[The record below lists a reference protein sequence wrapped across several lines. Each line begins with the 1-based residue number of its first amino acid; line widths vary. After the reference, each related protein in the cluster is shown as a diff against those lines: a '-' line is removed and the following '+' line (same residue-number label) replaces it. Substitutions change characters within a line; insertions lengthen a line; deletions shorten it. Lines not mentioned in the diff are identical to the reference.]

1 MANIPTSIYATAK
14 ADGLKSATNAD
25 VPLVYLGKSIKEEL
39 YYFLSVKDGV
49 GRFLRFGF
57 APYYP
62 FWIGGVNTGATH
74 SVPDRLLLTECPQ
87 GAVEEVQLF
96 VNGKVKYEFEPSRKG
111 RKAKVTKI
119 MCSGVGDEAGGPTGS
134 NGGSSNGPSGK
145 PDADQ
150 EKVLPNV
157 CRASGRGDET
167 AKLGNGSGRESGRG
181 RAGGVVGNS
190 RQLPRQLPVSS
201 TGADSASRR
210 GRPLKVV
217 APVAKPVVPNEAVVR
232 KQKKPEIEVAQT
244 VTVPKRGRGRPVGST
259 NKKPKNPNSGR
270 DVTSTMTQPKRSKK

>member
-1 MANIPTSIYATAK
+1 MANIPTSIHATEE
-14 ADGLKSATNAD
+14 ADRVKSATKTD
-25 VPLVYLGKSIKEEL
+25 VPLIYLGKNIKEEL

-87 GAVEEVQLF
+87 GVVEEVQPF
-96 VNGKVKYEFEPSRKG
+96 VNGETKYEFEPSRRG
-111 RKAKVTKI
+111 RKAKVTKV
-119 MCSGVGDEAGGPTGS
+119 MCTGVGDEARSPTGS
-134 NGGSSNGPSGK
+134 NGSSVNGPTGEPS
-145 PDADQ
+145 ANQ

-157 CRASGRGDET
+157 CRASGCGDE
-167 AKLGNGSGRESGRG
+167 AELGSGAGRKSGRG

-190 RQLPRQLPVSS
+190 RQLSGQLPVSS
-201 TGADSASRR
+201 TRADSAPSR
-210 GRPLKVV
+210 GRSSKIV
-217 APVAKPVVPNEAVVR
+217 APVAKPVIPNEAVVR

-244 VTVPKRGRGRPVGST
+244 VIVPKRGRGRPVGST

-270 DVTSTMTQPKRSKK
+270 EVTSTMTQPKRSKK